1 MVNIEIPQQEIQ
13 AFCRR
18 WKVQEFS
25 LFGSV
30 LREDFAPTSDIDVLI
45 SFLPEAPWSLF
56 EWVEM
61 RDELAKLFGRKVD
74 LVEKEALRNPFRRQR
89 ILMTKEVVYAG

>member
-1 MVNIEIPQQEIQ
+1 M
-13 AFCRR
+13 
-18 WKVQEFS
+18 QEFS

-56 EWVEM
+56 DWVEM
-61 RDELAKLFGRKVD
+61 RDELAELFGRRVD